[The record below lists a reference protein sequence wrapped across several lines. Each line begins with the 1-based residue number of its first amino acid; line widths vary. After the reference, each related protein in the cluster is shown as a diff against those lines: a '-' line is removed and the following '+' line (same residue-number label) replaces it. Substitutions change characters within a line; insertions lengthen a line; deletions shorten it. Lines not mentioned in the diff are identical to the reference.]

1 MLRVANSLPAA
12 LDTEPGIGNTR
23 TMYMGVDVGA
33 TKTLLLAQLPHED
46 TPRQH
51 RFETPEDYADFH
63 AQLLE
68 GIASLRQNNS
78 LESITLA
85 APGIIENGIFIAGG
99 NVAWQN
105 VDIKQSL
112 SGQFPDMPIS
122 IVNDATAAGVHEAR
136 YGAGQGKKLVLYI
149 TVSTGIGTGIILNGD
164 PLPPAGN
171 SEGGWM
177 LYQPESTQ
185 RFEDVASGS
194 QFVHTYN
201 LQGKDV
207 EDPDIWNSYATV
219 LANGFYSMIAL
230 LQPSIVVIGGSMGV
244 HFDRYHTPLRTR
256 LETLTKQQFTLPE
269 IAAAQQPETAAAWG
283 CLVLAR
289 ELAGSHG

>member
-1 MLRVANSLPAA
+1 
-12 LDTEPGIGNTR
+12 
-23 TMYMGVDVGA
+23 MYMGVDVGA

-51 RFETPEDYADFH
+51 RFETPAEYADFH
-63 AQLLE
+63 TQLLE
-68 GIASLRQNNS
+68 AVEGLCQDNA
-78 LESITLA
+78 LESIALA
-85 APGIIENGIFIAGG
+85 APGIVEDGIFIAGG
-99 NVAWQN
+99 NVTWRN
-105 VDIKQSL
+105 VDIKRNL
-112 SGQFPDMPIS
+112 AKQFSDIPIS
-122 IVNDATAAGVHEAR
+122 IVNDGSAAGVYEAR
-136 YGAGQGKKLVLYI
+136 HGAGQGQELVLYI

-201 LQGKDV
+201 RQGKDV

-256 LETLTKQQFTLPE
+256 LETLTKQQFTLPD
-269 IAAAQQPETAAAWG
+269 IVAAQQPETAAAWG

>member
-1 MLRVANSLPAA
+1 
-12 LDTEPGIGNTR
+12 
-23 TMYMGVDVGA
+23 MYMGVDVGA

-46 TPRQH
+46 IPRQH

-68 GIASLRQNNS
+68 GVTSLRQNNS

-99 NVAWQN
+99 NVTWQN

-112 SGQFPDMPIS
+112 SGQFPDVPIS
-122 IVNDATAAGVHEAR
+122 LVNDATAAGVYEAR
-136 YGAGQGKKLVLYI
+136 HGAGRGKELVLYI

-164 PLPPAGN
+164 PLPPTGN

-177 LYQPESTQ
+177 LYQPESAQ
-185 RFEDVASGS
+185 RFEDIASGS
-194 QFVHTYN
+194 QFTRTYHY
-201 LQGKDV
+201 QGKNVDDPGIW
-207 EDPDIWNSYATV
+207 EDYATV

-230 LQPSIVVIGGSMGV
+230 LQPSMVVIGGSMGA
-244 HFDRYHTPLRTR
+244 HFDHYHAPLQTR

-269 IAAAQQPETAAAWG
+269 IAAAQQPEEAAASG
-283 CLVLAR
+283 SLILAQ
-289 ELAGSHG
+289 ELAGT